1 MFLSYFW
8 PWVFLRLGVIESRAL
23 QPTKS
28 ECIAGRQLSWVSWFS
43 ERKKAE
49 ANAPAQIWL
58 PSSGGS
64 SAMTQWGGLLIFS
77 CSSLPFPPCAD
88 LARLYI
94 WSHPSVSLSSL
105 AAHLRRNELITGTR
119 CFLCSAQDEPFFLPS
134 FLLPLQTRCP
144 AIAVPRNLPVSL
156 SQRSQPGILL
166 VAPAS
171 SVQFSRSGLFSYG
184 LPVPSLGEYEDAE

>member
-8 PWVFLRLGVIESRAL
+8 PRVFLRLGVIESRAL

-77 CSSLPFPPCAD
+77 CSSLPFPPA
-88 LARLYI
+88 LT
-94 WSHPSVSLSSL
+94 W
-105 AAHLRRNELITGTR
+105 
-119 CFLCSAQDEPFFLPS
+119 LCCTSDP
-134 FLLPLQTRCP
+134 
-144 AIAVPRNLPVSL
+144 IPVSL
-156 SQRSQPGILL
+156 SPPLLLTWEGMSSSQEL
-166 VAPAS
+166 AAS
-171 SVQFSRSGLFSYG
+171 YAQLKMNLFSSPHSCYRSKH
-184 LPVPSLGEYEDAE
+184 VVQR